1 MGTSQRYLIPDEVIA
16 VLKGAKERCA
26 RYWAMVLIAYR
37 HGMRASEV

>member
-37 HGMRASEV
+37 PGMRASEV